1 MGEKI
6 LPTTTYFIT
15 LVMIIYAN
23 SIRSNDGKLM
33 LNDLRKKNPKLDE
46 QQIIYNVLN
55 EYKLI

>member
-1 MGEKI
+1 MSEKI
-6 LPTTTYFIT
+6 FPTIIFFIT
-15 LVMIIYAN
+15 LLMIIYAN